1 MITNNFFN
9 TILNQTS
16 MEIDLNFI
24 DFLPYGLML
33 VSAVLGIISISSL
46 ILYSANA
53 AKEGLKTAGKIITG
67 VGVGSSVYTGVKEVY
82 KDLKDLVSTD
92 NSEQTSKGSTS
103 TDKNNSSTSKK

>member
-67 VGVGSSVYTGVKEVY
+67 VGVGSSVYTGVKEV
-82 KDLKDLVSTD
+82 LKDLVSTD